1 MAMIQT
7 SKLLLLLLAAT
18 LTSIVHAAT
27 VPQSPFYT
35 ENLAVIRLIKRM
47 DLVPAARAQLAHP
60 PASADANLQQVMRY
74 MSSHASDDDICRAL
88 APSYARHVDINE
100 ANRLFTSAPDA
111 KAYASL
117 TQKVQAGYPAEVI
130 EWGRTYYLAQ
140 LFEGMKI
147 IYLRM
152 QQHQPGTPLPDLT
165 LKPSGIP
172 AVDQPL
178 ALMAE
183 TRLKSARLE
192 QAALDASN
200 AFEQH
205 NPLEPQRLVSTA
217 GIAQSKATLKKLED
231 QIESYISGR
240 AEMQNDYRRRLEQL
254 VSDSQL
260 RTTMEQGWAILYND
274 EAAYAEQERTTL
286 AVLHRIV
293 NFAES
298 RLGKIHLEDGQ
309 LMFEDDDDIDLY
321 NAMVD
326 QLEQSGKE
334 SK

>member
-1 MAMIQT
+1 MAMTQT
-7 SKLLLLLLAAT
+7 FKLLLLLAAA
-18 LTSIVHAAT
+18 LTGITQAAN

-47 DLVPAARAQLAHP
+47 DVVPAARAQLARP
-60 PASADANLQQVMRY
+60 PASADVNLQQVMRY

-100 ANRLFTSAPDA
+100 ANRLFTSVPDA

-117 TQKVQAGYPAEVI
+117 TKKVQAGYPAEIV

-140 LFEGMKI
+140 LFEGMKT

-165 LKPSGIP
+165 LTSSGMA
-172 AVDQPL
+172 AVDKPL

-183 TRLKSARLE
+183 TRIK
-192 QAALDASN
+192 AAKLDQIMQDAST
-200 AFEQH
+200 AFEQQ
-205 NPLEPQRLVSTA
+205 NPLEPQRLVSAA
-217 GIAQSKATLKKLED
+217 GIAQSKATLKQLED
-231 QIESYISGR
+231 KIEYYISSR
-240 AEMQNDYRRRLEQL
+240 SEMQNEYRQRLEQL

-260 RTTMEQGWAILYND
+260 RAAMAQGWSILYD
-274 EAAYAEQERTTL
+274 SELAYAEHERVAL
-286 AVLHRIV
+286 GLLHRIV

-298 RLGKIHLEDGQ
+298 RSGKIHLEDGQ
-309 LMFEDDDDIDLY
+309 LLFEDDADIDLY
-321 NAMVD
+321 NAMID
-326 QLEQSGKE
+326 QLEQNTKE
-334 SK
+334 TK